1 MKFTEIGLDEQ
12 LIEAIG
18 YMGFEHATP
27 IQEQAIPKII
37 ENRDIIGC
45 AQTGTGKTAA
55 FVLPVLH
62 KIAQNPTDKIN
73 TLIIV
78 PTREL
83 AVQIEQQIQGLS
95 YFISVSS
102 KAIYGGGDGKDWSEQ
117 KNALKEGTNVIVAT
131 PGKLLSHLKM
141 GNADFSNLKHL
152 ILDEADRM
160 LDMGFID
167 DLRMIFKS
175 LPKKRQNLMFSATMA
190 PEIRKFAKTLLEN
203 PVEINLALSKP
214 AEGVKQSVYL
224 CFDEQKNPL
233 IKSLLEER
241 KDYKRIII
249 FSSTKEKVGTIVKFL
264 KKNNFK
270 ASGISSNLEQEERE
284 EVLRGFK
291 SGRISLLVATDVM
304 SRGIDIKEINMVIN
318 YDVPRDAEDYVHRVG
333 RTARANTKGEAV
345 SLINPKDM
353 SKLFKIEKLIE
364 AKIPVGKLP
373 QELGEGPNP
382 KDFER
387 KGKPNSKNRNNKH
400 RKKKWSKNKP
410 KNKDKSKVKDSNEK
424 NNKGNQKSQPS
435 QSKNRSKSNSV
446 KKDQNKETK

>member
-1 MKFTEIGLDEQ
+1 MKFTELGLNEQ
-12 LIEAIG
+12 LLEAIG
-18 YMGFEHATP
+18 YMGFENATP
-27 IQEQAIPKII
+27 IQEQAIPEII
-37 ENRDIIGC
+37 KGRDIIGC
-45 AQTGTGKTAA
+45 AQTGTGKTGA
-55 FVLPVLH
+55 FVLPILH
-62 KIAQNPTDKIN
+62 KIAEKPTNKIN

-102 KAIYGGGDGKDWSEQ
+102 KAIYGGGDGKDWIEQ
-117 KNALKEGTNVIVAT
+117 KEALVSGTNIIVAT

-141 GNADFSNLKHL
+141 GYTDFSELKHL

-160 LDMGFID
+160 LDMGFIE
-167 DLRMIFKS
+167 DLSTIFKS
-175 LPKKRQNLMFSATMA
+175 LPEKRQNLMFSATMA
-190 PEIRKFAKTLLEN
+190 TEIRKFARTLLKD

-224 CFDEQKNPL
+224 AFDEQKNGL
-233 IKSLLEER
+233 LKSILEER
-241 KDYKRIII
+241 KAYKRIII
-249 FSSTKEKVGTIVKFL
+249 FSSTKEKVGTIVKYL
-264 KKNNFK
+264 RKNK
-270 ASGISSNLEQEERE
+270 LQASGISSNLEQDARE

-353 SKLFKIEKLIE
+353 PKLSKIQNLIGST
-364 AKIPVGKLP
+364 IPVIPLP
-373 QELGEGPNP
+373 EELGEAPQWKEKSAKPSN
-382 KDFER
+382 KS
-387 KGKPNSKNRNNKH
+387 KG
-400 RKKKWSKNKP
+400 KKKWTKKKPSSKNSNQPNKP
-410 KNKDKSKVKDSNEK
+410 NPRKEVQNKDK
-424 NNKGNQKSQPS
+424 
-435 QSKNRSKSNSV
+435 
-446 KKDQNKETK
+446 QNKDK